1 MLLLLGAF
9 EKLRQTTISFVIHVR
24 LSAAVMAAPTGEIFV
39 KIGVDFYEN
48 LSVKFS
54 FG

>member
-1 MLLLLGAF
+1 MFTKSAYC
-9 EKLRQTTISFVIHVR
+9 IHVR
-24 LSAAVMAAPTGEIFV
+24 LSAGIMAAPTGEIFV